1 MSNNAEK
8 TAIANIGLYMI
19 GEKKITSITA
29 TNPNAV
35 KINTIFES
43 VVREL
48 LAEDWYFS
56 RKRVKFEDLVQV
68 YKLEIDAAPDPA
80 AWYVGGTITGATS
93 GVTCE
98 VVEVLSDTVYL
109 VTEPTGDWT
118 DGETL
123 SDDAGTPNSRVNATG
138 YPTDTDSL
146 NHGKWQYGFK
156 RPSDILWL
164 LKTSGIDCDRVNF
177 PYYPEGS
184 VIYTNQTDA
193 FIRYNKWIGYQGSAT
208 VSDVTLMRVWFH
220 RLISARIAYIL
231 APNVT
236 ENQRREQKI
245 EVELNEA
252 YLHAREKN
260 GDESWYEDEDNND
273 WAYGPGNTLNSLY
286 DL

>member
-1 MSNNAEK
+1 MTNDEEK
-8 TAIANIGLYMI
+8 TAIANIGLYMV
-19 GEKKITSITA
+19 GESKITSIT
-29 TNPNAV
+29 TSKPTAV
-35 KINTIFES
+35 KILTIFES
-43 VVREL
+43 VVKEL

-56 RKRVKFEDLVQV
+56 RKRVAFKDLVRV
-68 YKLEIDAAPDPA
+68 FKLEIDAAPTPA

-93 GVTCE
+93 GVTCT

-123 SDDAGTPNSRVNATG
+123 TDDADTPNSRVNAAG
-138 YPTDTDSL
+138 FPTDTDSL
-146 NHGKWQYGFK
+146 NHGQWQYGFK
-156 RPSDILWL
+156 RPSDMLWL
-164 LKTSGIDCDRVNF
+164 LKTSAIDHDRVNY

-193 FIRYNKWIGYQGSAT
+193 FIRYNKWIGYQGSET

-236 ENQRREQKI
+236 QNQRREQKI
-245 EVELNEA
+245 EFELNEA

-260 GDESWYEDEDNND
+260 GDESWYKDEDNND
-273 WAYGPGNTLNSLY
+273 WAYGANSIINTLEDY
-286 DL
+286 

>member
-1 MSNNAEK
+1 MSNDTEK

-19 GEKKITSITA
+19 GGGAITSITSQK
-29 TNPNAV
+29 PNAV

-68 YKLEIDAAPDPA
+68 FKLTIDAAPTPA
-80 AWYVGGTITGATS
+80 PWYVGGVITGGTS
-93 GVTCE
+93 EVTCT
-98 VVEVLSDTVYL
+98 VLEVLSDTVYL
-109 VTEPTGDWT
+109 VTKPTGDWT

-123 SDDAGTPNSRVNATG
+123 SDGTNSRANAAG
-138 YPTDTDSL
+138 FPKDTDAL
-146 NHGKWQYGFK
+146 NHGNWQYGFK

-184 VIYTNQTDA
+184 VIYTNQVDA
-193 FIRYNKWIGYQGSAT
+193 FIRYNRWIGYQGSET
-208 VSDVTLMRVWFH
+208 VSDVTQMRVWFH

-245 EVELNEA
+245 EFELNEA

-273 WAYGPGNTLNSLY
+273 WAYGANNTLNSVY

>member
-1 MSNNAEK
+1 MSNATEK
-8 TAIANIGLYMI
+8 TAIANIGLFMV
-19 GEKKITSITA
+19 GESAITSITA
-29 TNPNAV
+29 TKPDAV

-68 YKLEIDAAPDPA
+68 FKLTIDAAPTPA
-80 AWYVGGTITGATS
+80 AWVVGGTITGGTS
-93 GVTCE
+93 GFACT

-109 VTEPTGDWT
+109 VTEPTGTWT
-118 DGETL
+118 DGEIL
-123 SDDAGTPNSRVNATG
+123 SDGTNSRDTG
-138 YPTDTDSL
+138 TGFPQDTDGL

-156 RPSDILWL
+156 RPTDILWL
-164 LKTSGIDCDRVNF
+164 LKTSGIDSDRVNF

-184 VIYTNQTDA
+184 VIYTNQLDA
-193 FIRYNKWIGYQGSAT
+193 YIRYNKWIGYQGSAT
-208 VSDVTLMRVWFH
+208 VSDVTQMRVWFH

-245 EVELNEA
+245 EIELNEA

-260 GDESWYEDEDNND
+260 GDESWYEDENNND
-273 WAYGPGNTLNSLY
+273 WAYGADNVLSGLC
-286 DL
+286 D

>member
-1 MSNNAEK
+1 MANDTEK
-8 TAIANIGLYMI
+8 TAIANIGLLLI
-19 GEKKITSITA
+19 GESMITSLESSK
-29 TNPNAV
+29 PDAV
-35 KINTIFES
+35 KVNAIFES

-68 YKLEIDAAPDPA
+68 HKLTIDAAPTPA
-80 AWYVGGTITGATS
+80 VWYVGGTITGGTS
-93 GVTCE
+93 AVTCT

-109 VTEPTGDWT
+109 VTKPTGDWT

-123 SDDAGTPNSRVNATG
+123 SDGTNSRVNAAG
-138 YPTDTDSL
+138 YPEDTDSL
-146 NHGKWQYGFK
+146 EHGNWQYGFK

-164 LKTSGIDCDRVNF
+164 LKTSGSDCDRVNF

-184 VIYTNQTDA
+184 VIYTNQVDA
-193 FIRYNKWIGYQGSAT
+193 FIRYNKWIGYQGSAI
-208 VSDVTLMRVWFH
+208 VSDVTQMRVWFH

-273 WAYGPGNTLNSLY
+273 WAYGANNTLNSVY

>member
-1 MSNNAEK
+1 MSNDTEK

-19 GEKKITSITA
+19 GENTITSLASTK
-29 TNPNAV
+29 PDAV
-35 KINTIFES
+35 KVNTIFES

-68 YKLEIDAAPDPA
+68 FKLTIDAAPTPA
-80 AWYVGGTITGATS
+80 AWYVGGTITGGES
-93 GVTCE
+93 GVTCT

-109 VTEPTGDWT
+109 VTKPTGDWT

-123 SDDAGTPNSRVNATG
+123 SDGTNSRVNAAG
-138 YPTDTDSL
+138 FPTDTDSL
-146 NHGKWQYGFK
+146 DHGNWQYGFK

-208 VSDVTLMRVWFH
+208 ISDVTQMRVWFH

-245 EVELNEA
+245 EFELNEA

-260 GDESWYEDEDNND
+260 GDESWYEDEDNNN
-273 WAYGPGNTLNSLY
+273 WAYGADNELNSLY

>member
-1 MSNNAEK
+1 MSNDTEK
-8 TAIANIGLYMI
+8 TSIANIGLLLI
-19 GEKKITSITA
+19 GESVITSLASTK
-29 TNPNAV
+29 PDAV
-35 KINTIFES
+35 KVALIFEG

-48 LAEDWYFS
+48 LTEDWYFS

-68 YKLEIDAAPDPA
+68 FKLTIDAAPTPA
-80 AWYVGGTITGATS
+80 AWYVGGTITGGTS
-93 GVTCE
+93 GVTCT

-109 VTEPTGDWT
+109 VTKPTGDWT

-123 SDDAGTPNSRVNATG
+123 SDGTNSRVNAAG
-138 YPTDTDSL
+138 FPTDTDSL
-146 NHGKWQYGFK
+146 NHGNWQFGFK
-156 RPSDILWL
+156 RPSDVLWL

-184 VIYTNQTDA
+184 IIYTNQTDA

-208 VSDVTLMRVWFH
+208 VSDVTQMRVWFH

-236 ENQRREQKI
+236 ENQRREQKAVI
-245 EVELNEA
+245 EFNDA
-252 YLHAREKN
+252 YLTAREKN

-273 WAYGPGNTLNSLY
+273 WAYGADNELNSVYNL
-286 DL
+286 

>member
-1 MSNNAEK
+1 MSNDTEK
-8 TAIANIGLYMI
+8 TAIANIGLLSV
-19 GEKKITSITA
+19 GESVITSLADTD
-29 TNPNAV
+29 PDAV
-35 KINTIFES
+35 KVASIFES

-48 LAEDWYFS
+48 LSEDWYFS

-68 YKLEIDAAPDPA
+68 FKLTIDAAPSPA
-80 AWYVGGTITGATS
+80 AWSVGATITGGSSA
-93 GVTCE
+93 VTCD

-123 SDDAGTPNSRVNATG
+123 SDGTNSRVNAAG
-138 YPTDTDSL
+138 FPQDTDSL
-146 NHGKWQYGFK
+146 NHGTWQYGFK

-164 LKTSGIDCDRVNF
+164 LKTSGVDCDRVNF

-220 RLISARIAYIL
+220 RLISAKIAYIL
-231 APNVT
+231 APNIT
-236 ENQRREQKI
+236 ENQRREQKAVL
-245 EVELNEA
+245 EFNDA
-252 YLHAREKN
+252 YLTAREKN
-260 GDESWYEDEDNND
+260 GDESWYDDESNEG
-273 WAYGPGNTLNSLY
+273 WAYGAEAVLNSVY